1 LWRRKSRENE
11 RSVNWIAVAGI
22 VAVCGVLAAVAGRHA
37 VCAGPRRKSRLQTFM
52 KKLTSLAAALA
63 VAVLIGC
70 ATTGTTVYRT
80 LATVQITTSS
90 AYNAYLDLVVQGK
103 VSTNMVPVVSRDYT
117 AFVAVWNGAV
127 GVAALGVQAPATAPV
142 IDAANKVIAD
152 VAVAKG
158 TP

>member
-1 LWRRKSRENE
+1 MR
-11 RSVNWIAVAGI
+11 
-22 VAVCGVLAAVAGRHA
+22 
-37 VCAGPRRKSRLQTFM
+37 
-52 KKLTSLAAALA
+52 KLTSLAAALA